1 MTIVHAT
8 HERLAE
14 RTKVGPH
21 TTKAEQTSLNG
32 KIAIVITNMVGT
44 MWCAY
49 AFAILALISLPEAMH
64 KVDTLIAW
72 IAQTFLQLVLL
83 SVIMVGQKVAAE
95 ASDKQALQ
103 TYRDAEALLK
113 IQDDVH
119 KLIRI
124 NNDLTAQIHAA
135 TCTGGTAAKAAPKAA
150 AAKAAAAAPAK
161 AKAAPAK
168 KATATKKPAPKKK

>member
-1 MTIVHAT
+1 MTVEHT
-8 HERLAE
+8 PNERIAE
-14 RTKVGPH
+14 RAKAGPH
-21 TTKAEQTSLNG
+21 TIRNELDSVNG

-49 AFAILALISLPEAMH
+49 AFAALALVSLPAAI
-64 KVDTLIAW
+64 KGGTAALIAW

-103 TYRDAEALLK
+103 TYKDAEALLK

-119 KLIRI
+119 RLIKV

-135 TCTGGTAAKAAPKAA
+135 TCTTGSAPSENRPGQGGARKEGPDREEACAEA
-150 AAKAAAAAPAK
+150 
-161 AKAAPAK
+161 
-168 KATATKKPAPKKK
+168 